1 MKLPCEVPV
10 MTLPN
15 AILFPQALIPL
26 YIFEPRYRKMLAD
39 SLSSH
44 RMFSIAMRRPDTTRE
59 THCAIGGLGLI
70 RASVLNKDG
79 TSHLI
84 IQGLTRVHFDATVQ
98 RRPYRIERIRALAPE
113 TNDSVTLD
121 ALLEKVRELV
131 AERLDQGLEMNLP
144 VLKNLSK
151 KGDTKGEHPI
161 GVFSLKNFADYLD
174 KLDDPDQV
182 ADLVACTF
190 LPGPTQRQLILET
203 VEVELRLKH
212 LVHFLMAE
220 VDAHRKN
227 RRDE

>member
-15 AILFPQALIPL
+15 AILFPQALLPL

-39 SLSSH
+39 SLSTH
-44 RMFSIAMRRPDTTRE
+44 RMFSVAMRRPDTTRE
-59 THCAIGGLGLI
+59 MPCSIGGLGLI

-84 IQGLTRVHFDATVQ
+84 IQGLTRVHFDGPVQ

-113 TNDSVTLD
+113 AGDAVAID
-121 ALLEKVRELV
+121 ALLDKVRELV
-131 AERLDQGLEMNLP
+131 AARLDQGLEMNLP
-144 VLKNLSK
+144 VLKNLSSK
-151 KGDTKGEHPI
+151 SEVKGEHPL
-161 GVFSLKNFADYLD
+161 GVFSLKNLAKYLD
-174 KLDDPDQV
+174 KLDEPEQV

-190 LPGPTQRQLILET
+190 LHGPTQRQLILET
-203 VEVELRLKH
+203 VEIELRLKH
-212 LVHFLMAE
+212 LIHFLTAE
-220 VDAHRKN
+220 IESHRKN